1 MKNTIIGITIII
13 GIIMFI
19 GLCNSWEA
27 HYTKEVE
34 VIRID
39 NQEITTKDKQGNI
52 WIFTGT
58 DYNIK
63 DKITIT
69 LYDNHT
75 SIITDDII
83 TKVKR

>member
-1 MKNTIIGITIII
+1 MKNTIIGIIIII

-19 GLCNSWEA
+19 GLSNSWEA

-52 WIFTGT
+52 WTFTGT